1 MLNELIK
8 NILYIIIVLINILT
22 RTGKREKYFKT
33 LKDSIDAQTYKIIL
47 NLLIYHLV
55 YGVIMTDV
63 KKEDNEITFNNLG
76 ILNIINQIIIYY
88 NLC

>member
-8 NILYIIIVLINILT
+8 NILYIIIVLINILI

-63 KKEDNEITFNNLG
+63 KKEDNVKLRS
-76 ILNIINQIIIYY
+76 II
-88 NLC
+88 